1 MPRALLLVLATMS
14 SADFCLIIQT
24 ITDVDAVVFRH
35 FFYLPLL
42 AESGWAYF

>member
-1 MPRALLLVLATMS
+1 MS

-35 FFYLPLL
+35 FFLFTTPGGKWLGL
-42 AESGWAYF
+42 FLNQRPG